1 MEREILLWCVGTPAV
16 VSLACVIVAF
26 FLSRLERTAV
36 PYLLSAIASL
46 GWCAAIAVTLI
57 IRQDLDASVLSWWN
71 LEAWQQVHVPL
82 TITALIL
89 ALTARPRTRS
99 HEFRWVAA
107 ALGCIAL
114 AMAAMPTGEGWVD
127 QLPQHRSWTATV
139 AAASLLN
146 LWMLDQ
152 MARRGTERWV
162 SLVALAGLAGPTILA
177 ASAYAGLAE
186 WGVSAIVA
194 TSVFAVAA
202 AWYPQLQLW
211 CVIYPATLF
220 ATSSTAAGRF
230 YTYEDHPAWIYGL
243 ILLAPSCIS
252 AVDWL
257 VKNRSTYVRVG
268 VAGVLAVVIIGVV
281 GWNLLGASSEY

>member
-16 VSLACVIVAF
+16 MSLACVIVAF
-26 FLSRLERTAV
+26 FLSRHEHTAIPSV
-36 PYLLSAIASL
+36 LSAIASL

-57 IRQDLDASVLSWWN
+57 ARQDLDTSALSWWN
-71 LEAWQQVHVPL
+71 LEAWQQIHVPL

-89 ALTARPRTRS
+89 ALTARPIARS
-99 HEFRWVAA
+99 YEFRWVAA

-127 QLPQHRSWTATV
+127 LLPQHRGWTAAV
-139 AAASLLN
+139 AATSLLN

-152 MARRGTERWV
+152 MARRGTERWIL
-162 SLVALAGLAGPTILA
+162 LVALAALAGPTLVA

-194 TSVFAVAA
+194 TSVCALVAA
-202 AWYPQLQLW
+202 YLPQLQLW
-211 CVIYPATLF
+211 CVMYPATLF

-230 YTYEDHPAWIYGL
+230 YTYEDHPAWLYGL
-243 ILLAPSCIS
+243 ILLMPSWI
-252 AVDWL
+252 ATVDWL
-257 VKNRSTYVRVG
+257 FRNRPTYVRIPI
-268 VAGVLAVVIIGVV
+268 AAVLATVLIGVV
-281 GWNLLGASSEY
+281 GWNLVSGTSEY

>member
-1 MEREILLWCVGTPAV
+1 MEREIFLWCVGTPAAI
-16 VSLACVIVAF
+16 SLACVLVAF
-26 FLSRLERTAV
+26 FLSRREHATTQYV
-36 PYLLSAIASL
+36 ISAIASL

-57 IRQDLDASVLSWWN
+57 ARQELDASALSWWN

-89 ALTARPRTRS
+89 ALTAHPNART

-114 AMAAMPTGEGWVD
+114 AIAAMPSGEGWVD
-127 QLPQHRSWTATV
+127 LFPHHRGWTAAV
-139 AAASLLN
+139 AAASLFN

-152 MARRGTERWV
+152 MARRGTERWI
-162 SLVALAGLAGPTILA
+162 LWLALAGLAGPTILA

-186 WGVSAIVA
+186 WGASAIVA
-194 TSVFAVAA
+194 TLIFAGAA
-202 AWYPQLQLW
+202 AWLPELNLW

-243 ILLAPSCIS
+243 VLLMPSCIG

-257 VKNRSTYVRVG
+257 SRHRPTYVRV
-268 VAGVLAVVIIGVV
+268 AIAAVLATAIIGVI
-281 GWNLLGASSEY
+281 GWILLSGTPEY